1 MSFHRVM
8 GGPLV
13 FLLLFLMS
21 ACSEPGAGTAE
32 QRVSTGKVAEVP
44 ASASDG
50 SSGKLLIVGGALRS
64 DNAAVYQAFISS
76 MPASLP
82 EIAIVPAASG
92 RPAHYA
98 QQFVEDLR
106 AYGFTG
112 EVHILPIAVRD
123 DPASDQDESLWEQ
136 GGRDTKVA
144 GLLERVGGIWFVGG
158 DQTRITQTLH
168 ESDGS
173 DTPVLAAIRAQ
184 LARGAI
190 VGGTSAGAAIMSASM
205 IAAGDS
211 LSALTLP
218 GAEQYAGMDSQES
231 GRLML
236 AQGLGFFPLGIVD
249 QHFDR
254 KSRLGRLIRALAEPQ
269 EPAGRLGFGVD
280 EDTAILADLAA
291 EELQVL
297 GAGNLVLVDAR
308 RASFASGPFAAT
320 GLRVSVFSSGD
331 TYNWTTGEAQVSG
344 TATVGHEAFGYVA
357 SQGAGLA
364 LPNQRLDQLLGF
376 SMLDN
381 SESQLLRRYAFDD
394 ASGRGVL
401 FEFRQTEESR
411 GYWRYASGTKDQYS
425 LLDVAL
431 SVTPVRVTIAPEK
444 AGGLAA
450 KAVSSPVSR

>member
-1 MSFHRVM
+1 MSFYRVM
-8 GGPLV
+8 GGQLV
-13 FLLLFLMS
+13 LLLLFLMS
-21 ACSEPGAGTAE
+21 ACSESGTGAAAQQASSGE
-32 QRVSTGKVAEVP
+32 VADAP
-44 ASASDG
+44 ASAIG
-50 SSGKLLIVGGALRS
+50 GASGKLLIVGGALRS
-64 DNAAVYQAFISS
+64 DNTAVYQAFISA
-76 MPASLP
+76 MPVSLP

-106 AYGFTG
+106 AHGFTG
-112 EVHILPIAVRD
+112 QIHILPIAVRD
-123 DPASDQDESLWEQ
+123 DPASDEDESLWQE

-144 GLLERVGGIWFVGG
+144 GLLQRVGGIWFVGG

-168 ESDGS
+168 ESGGS
-173 DTPVLAAIRAQ
+173 DTPVLAAIRTQ
-184 LARGAI
+184 LAKGAI
-190 VGGTSAGAAIMSASM
+190 VGGTSAGAAIMSATM

-231 GRLML
+231 GRLTL

-269 EPAGRLGFGVD
+269 KPAGRLGFGVD
-280 EDTAILADLAA
+280 EDTAVLADLATA
-291 EELQVL
+291 ELQVL
-297 GAGNLVLVDAR
+297 GAGNLVVVDAR
-308 RASFASGPFAAT
+308 QASFSYGPFAAT

-331 TYNWTTGEAQVSG
+331 KYNWATGEAQVSG
-344 TATVGHEAFGYVA
+344 AATVGQEAFGYVA
-357 SQGAGLA
+357 KQGAGLA

-381 SESQLLRRYAFDD
+381 SESKLLRRYAFDD

-401 FEFRQTEESR
+401 LEFRQTEASK
-411 GYWRYASGTKDQYS
+411 GFWRYASGTKDQYS

-431 SVTPVRVTIAPEK
+431 TVTPVRVTIAPET
-444 AGGLAA
+444 AGELTAT
-450 KAVSSPVSR
+450 AVSSVVSR